1 MILRVSYGYD
11 METIRKLP
19 GLISVLIT
27 AARTIPPRN
36 ALTAFGVWLI
46 IFALR
51 KIKIRRRRPA
61 IAFEDEEETFSPED
75 DEETLSLADDD
86 EEETLSPEA
95 EKGLIGEDLIAD
107 ILYETVPGEFQVFRN
122 LYVPYKDATTELDIV
137 MVHETGIFVFESK
150 NYRGW
155 IYGSMGDLN
164 WTQMFPNRRTRPF
177 YNPVRQNRNHIKALS
192 QYLDIPSRFF
202 RSCIVFSDECELRK
216 VPETSALT
224 LITQTSDLEERLQ
237 DKISSLPLAF
247 HPEEIRVI
255 SERLLPL
262 TDADSSV
269 KEKHIERIRDA
280 LEAEIC
286 PFCGAELVIRRGKY
300 GEFWGCS
307 NYPQCNFKRNA
318 T

>member
-1 MILRVSYGYD
+1 

-19 GLISVLIT
+19 ELISVLIT

-36 ALTAFGVWLI
+36 VLTAFGVWLI

-61 IAFEDEEETFSPED
+61 IPLEEDDEETLSPEDEEETFSPED
-75 DEETLSLADDD
+75 EEETFSPED
-86 EEETLSPEA
+86 ETETLSPEE

-122 LYVPYKDATTELDIV
+122 LYVPYRGATTELDIV

-177 YNPVRQNRNHIKALS
+177 YNPVRQNRTHIKALS

-224 LITQTSDLEERLQ
+224 VITQTSELEERLQ
-237 DKISSLPLAF
+237 HSISALPSAF
-247 HPEEIRVI
+247 RPEEIRDI

-280 LEAEIC
+280 LESDIC
-286 PFCGAELVIRRGKY
+286 PFCGAELALRRGKY
-300 GEFWGCS
+300 SEFWGCS
-307 NYPQCNFKRNA
+307 NYPQCKFKRNVM
-318 T
+318 